1 MGRKDHVYWDWFS
14 AVKFA
19 AATAVV
25 FGLGWMWQA
34 RHDVTD
40 AYTSGQRIEALQ
52 ISPLTLSAATI
63 PLAEQTSP
71 VLAQAPD
78 LGAVPLGRLA
88 FAEPKVEKPS
98 VLGGDSFL
106 SGSVSGLAVEDIG
119 GEVRLTRVTEGG
131 EAEISVPIQG
141 DGTWES
147 GPILGGR
154 YRIRALVPTLRAS
167 NGSAVVFLS
176 EGEDR
181 AISLSVTT
189 PPQVLVV
196 DVVGSEIT
204 QVGSES
210 VVAVTMG
217 RQEVDADGRSIL
229 VPVPGVAVQAGFS
242 PVLTLLSAD
251 SAMTDSGGAVRFL
264 VYCEIPGTPTV
275 TLAFEDQRAVLTVPP
290 CVTAEAVE
298 ESRGRDND

>member
-34 RHDVTD
+34 RHEVTD
-40 AYTSGQRIEALQ
+40 AYTRDQRVEALQ

-63 PLAEQTSP
+63 PLEEETSP
-71 VLAQAPD
+71 VLAKAPD
-78 LGAVPLGRLA
+78 LQAVPLGRLA
-88 FAEPKVEKPS
+88 FAEPKVEKPL
-98 VLGGDSFL
+98 VIGGDSSL
-106 SGSVSGLAVEDIG
+106 SGTVSGLAVEDIG

-131 EAEISVPIQG
+131 QAEISVPIKDG
-141 DGTWES
+141 GTWES
-147 GPILGGR
+147 GPIVGGR

-176 EGEDR
+176 EGEER
-181 AISLSVTT
+181 SISLSVTT

-196 DVVGSEIT
+196 DVVGSELA

-210 VVAVTMG
+210 VVAVTLG

-229 VPVPGVAVQAGFS
+229 MPVPGVAVQAGFS
-242 PVLTLLSAD
+242 PVVNLLSAD
-251 SAMTDSGGAVRFL
+251 LATTDSGGAVRFL

-275 TLAFEDQRAVLTVPP
+275 TLAFEDQRAVLTVPS
-290 CVTAEAVE
+290 CVTPESVE
-298 ESRGRDND
+298 ESRGRDDD